1 MFWTLDGQ
9 WALPARGM
17 SGGANSVRVGA
28 LILLSGLA
36 LTCDS
41 EPPSP
46 PPRQDSARVVDERG
60 RITDLVC
67 PGATGCESATGPLFA
82 GVGRR
87 SITPVVEP
95 YADLDGDGRRSSDEP
110 YTDLNGN
117 GVWDPVWMAGF
128 DIGRPATGVHDDVDV
143 RALSVRKGDLRVGL
157 VAIDCVGYFVEE
169 VLDIRKVAN
178 ARGLGF
184 DHIVVAATHNH
195 ETKDTMGL
203 WGSGPLSSGYD
214 RPYMVHILTRAVEA
228 LAEARLGER
237 ETTVTA
243 VQAELPELV
252 ADSREPIVL
261 DPTVT
266 HLAFADA
273 DARVFASLVVF
284 GNHPEA
290 LSAGNT
296 LITSDYPHYLREALQ
311 AHWPGS
317 TAVFFAGSL
326 GGLMNPLGVRGC
338 PDENGEPQCRNG
350 EFRKAR
356 YIGEG
361 VARAIIEAHDD
372 PAAHRR
378 DEAHPLTLRRKSF
391 LLGTTNLVFALGFS
405 LGAVRRDVFDPEGR
419 KMNRERVNDLSLD
432 EVRAG
437 ALLVQTE
444 VNHITLGPVDILT
457 VPGELY
463 PELWLAKPDG
473 EPYLEA
479 PENADY
485 PDAPFETPLSLEMP
499 ASPRPKII
507 INQAN
512 DALGYIIPKRQFDEL
527 PPFAYRPGGQYGE
540 QNSLGP
546 DTAPK
551 LNEAVR
557 ALYRLEP

>member
-1 MFWTLDGQ
+1 
-9 WALPARGM
+9 M
-17 SGGANSVRVGA
+17 SGGANTLRA
-28 LILLSGLA
+28 ACLILCSGLA
-36 LTCDS
+36 ATCGGD
-41 EPPSP
+41 EPVP
-46 PPRQDSARVVDERG
+46 PPRFDSALVVDEWG

-67 PGATGCESATGPLFA
+67 PGSAGCETAEGPLFV

-87 SITPVVEP
+87 SITPTVEP
-95 YADLDGDGRRSSDEP
+95 YADLNGDGTRNANEP

-128 DIGRPATGVHDDVDV
+128 DVGRPATGVHDDVYV
-143 RALSVRKGDLRVGL
+143 RALSVRKGDLRIGL

-184 DHIVVAATHNH
+184 DHIMVAATHNH

-214 RPYMVHILTRAVEA
+214 RPYMVHILVRAIEA

-237 ETTVTA
+237 EATITA
-243 VQAELPELV
+243 VQAETPHLV
-252 ADSREPIVL
+252 ADSRQPIVL

-266 HLAFADA
+266 HLAFADTQE
-273 DARVFASLVVF
+273 RVFASLVVF

-290 LSAGNT
+290 LSGGNT
-296 LITSDYPHYLREALQ
+296 LITSDYPHYLREALE

-338 PDENGEPQCRNG
+338 PDESGNPQCRNG
-350 EFRKAR
+350 EFTKAR

-361 VARAIIEAHDD
+361 VAEAIIAAHAD
-372 PAAHRR
+372 PALRFG
-378 DEAHPLTLRRKSF
+378 DEAHPLALRRKNF

-405 LGAVRRDVFDPEGR
+405 LGAVRRDVFDAAGR
-419 KMNRERVNDLSLD
+419 KMIREQIDNLSLE

-437 ALLVQTE
+437 QLLVQAE

-463 PELWLAKPDG
+463 PELWLVKPDG
-473 EPYLEA
+473 GVYLEA
-479 PENADY
+479 PEHADF

-499 ASPRPKII
+499 NTTRRKII

-512 DALGYIIPKRQFDEL
+512 DALGYIIPKRQFDEA
-527 PPFAYRPGGQYGE
+527 PPFAYRPDGQYGE
-540 QNSLGP
+540 QNSLGA

-557 ALYRLEP
+557 AMYRLEP